1 MRMRL
6 STILVLTSW
15 LMISFSLE
23 SCSSSPPHNDHQD
36 PKPITD
42 FCKTVTS
49 SSNSVLTQEGIS
61 DLITNICDKVSSI
74 QLYSGSGEAKIID
87 LGSKMMDSEY
97 FVHFLGGIE
106 LDTVPASVYYNMVK
120 DQARGELESKLG
132 DKFKYDSSVT
142 YTINKKSNSKVEY
155 TYEKDETDSTLVDYD
170 GMAQFVSLEDNKLY
184 VVANKLTQAKDVTN
198 MYSVSIIVSSNNG
211 EGTRVYMSL
220 TQTANSHGQSNALEK
235 SQKFFKQDAKYTYE
249 NAVNYNKL

>member
-1 MRMRL
+1 MHIRL
-6 STILVLTSW
+6 STILILT
-15 LMISFSLE
+15 LGLVISLSLG
-23 SCSSSPPHNDHQD
+23 SCSSTPSPSGPHSE
-36 PKPITD
+36 PITD
-42 FCKTVTS
+42 FCKTVTG
-49 SSNSVLTQEGIS
+49 SSNSVLTQDGIA
-61 DLITNICDKVSSI
+61 DLISSICNRVSSI
-74 QLYSGSGEAKIID
+74 QLYRGSGEAKIID
-87 LGSKMMDSEY
+87 LGSKMIDSEY
-97 FVHFLGGIE
+97 FVHFIGGIE

-142 YTINKKSNSKVEY
+142 YTINKKSSSTVEY

-170 GMAQFVSLEDNKLY
+170 GMAQFVSLEDSELY
-184 VVANKLTQAKDVTN
+184 VIANKLTQAKDVTN

-220 TQTANSHGQSNALEK
+220 TQTSNSHGQSNAIEK

-249 NAVNYNKL
+249 NAMNYNKL